1 MWSEFASLVSK
12 WYHINSTSVRLFLWA
27 FLMTSSLL
35 IIQVTLRAFF
45 GRPGEWFEQNDL
57 DGDKNSIF
65 HDLDGS
71 ISSYTDTYVARAD
84 NFLIRHPQCVDVPHW
99 NGVVC
104 SGKYSQVKK
113 KESHSPCAFSC
124 HVNMQVHHC
133 SKAVVCTISLCF
145 WWKPQH
151 ESFYVMKNIVKKF
164 YCEK

>member
-1 MWSEFASLVSK
+1 
-12 WYHINSTSVRLFLWA
+12 
-27 FLMTSSLL
+27 MTSDPLL

-45 GRPGEWFEQNDL
+45 GQPGEWFEQNDL
-57 DGDKNSIF
+57 DGDKNAIF

-113 KESHSPCAFSC
+113 
-124 HVNMQVHHC
+124 
-133 SKAVVCTISLCF
+133 
-145 WWKPQH
+145 
-151 ESFYVMKNIVKKF
+151 
-164 YCEK
+164 